1 MGKTTLLQ
9 KVKSK
14 ERCLKQGIK
23 KKKKIVGFY
32 IGLEPW
38 HRGYHERL

>member
-14 ERCLKQGIK
+14 ERCFKQGIK
-23 KKKKIVGFY
+23 KKKIMGFY